1 MVDAINSRHLPSLC
15 SNVEQLLQSYLA
27 NTLRYSHIRIYL
39 DNIDRS
45 DEALPRWNV
54 VILLLIRQVT
64 GIAHEAIN
72 GDPRSGCAS

>member
-15 SNVEQLLQSYLA
+15 PNVEQLLQSYVT